1 MPNIASPCVAPIIRH
16 FFINSCMKPMNRR
29 QFIQSSSLAM
39 GSLWLST
46 PAAAETFPV
55 VRTPPSDRNFS
66 SPAVEATIRRMKSTI
81 KDPELAWLFENCF
94 PNTLDT
100 TVQFQM
106 KDGRPDTFVI
116 TGDINAMWL
125 RDSTAQVWPYLPL
138 IPQDETLKKLIAG
151 VVNRQTDCILI
162 DPYAN
167 AFNDGPGHSEW
178 LKDHT
183 EMKPELHERKWEV
196 DSLCYAVR
204 LAYHYWKTAKD
215 TSVFDEKWLQAA
227 RFIVAT
233 FREQQRFNGRGPYRF
248 GRTTSWSTDTVPGNG
263 YGNNTKPNGLI
274 HSIFRPSDDATQYPM
289 LVPSNLF
296 AVVSL
301 RQMAEIADAVY
312 QNPAFAT
319 ECRNFAN
326 EVEQAIKKHAIVK
339 HSTFGPIYAMEVDG
353 FGNCLFQDD
362 ANVPNLLSL
371 PYLGAVSTSDKV
383 YKNTRRFVLSDSN
396 PYFFRGKAAEG
407 VGSPHTLVNQIWPM
421 SIIMRAMT
429 STNDQEIAAQL
440 QFLKATHAGTGF
452 MHESFDK
459 DDAAKFT
466 RKWFAWANT
475 LFGEL
480 LLKIE
485 RERPQLLK
493 A

>member
-1 MPNIASPCVAPIIRH
+1 MAGAGVLMAPAV
-16 FFINSCMKPMNRR
+16 FANSFPTVRLPAAQRK
-29 QFIQSSSLAM
+29 FSSS
-39 GSLWLST
+39 T
-46 PAAAETFPV
+46 I
-55 VRTPPSDRNFS
+55 
-66 SPAVEATIRRMKSTI
+66 EATISRMKNAI

-100 TVQFQM
+100 TVHYKI

-116 TGDINAMWL
+116 TGDIHAMWL

-138 IPQDETLKKLIAG
+138 IKQDESLKKLIAG
-151 VVNRQTDCILI
+151 VVNRQTECILI

-183 EMKPELHERKWEV
+183 DMKPELHERKWEL
-196 DSLCYAVR
+196 DSLCYTVR
-204 LAYHYWKTAKD
+204 LAYHYWKTAQD
-215 TSVFDEKWLQAA
+215 TSVFDEKWLKAA
-227 RFIVAT
+227 QLIIAT
-233 FREQQRFNGRGPYRF
+233 CREQQRLKGRGRYSF

-274 HSIFRPSDDATQYPM
+274 HSIFRPSDDATLYPF
-289 LVPSNLF
+289 LIPSNLF
-296 AVVSL
+296 AVVSF
-301 RQMAEIADAVY
+301 RQLGEIAETVY
-312 QNPAFAT
+312 KNAAFAQ
-319 ECRNFAN
+319 ECRAFAN
-326 EVEQAIKKHAIVK
+326 EVEQAIKKYAIVN
-339 HSTFGPIYAMEVDG
+339 HPTYGAMYAMEVDG
-353 FGNCLFQDD
+353 FGNYLFQDD
-362 ANVPNLLSL
+362 ANVPNLLGL
-371 PYLGAVSTSDKV
+371 PYLGAVNANDKI
-383 YKNTRRFVLSDSN
+383 YQNTRRFILSDSN

-407 VGSPHTLVNQIWPM
+407 IGSPHTLVNQIWPM

-440 QFLKATHAGTGF
+440 RFLKSTHAGTGF

-459 DDAAKFT
+459 DDASKFT

-485 RERPQLLK
+485 RERPHLLK

>member
-1 MPNIASPCVAPIIRH
+1 
-16 FFINSCMKPMNRR
+16 MKQLDRR
-29 QFIQSSSLAM
+29 EFLKTTSLA
-39 GSLWLST
+39 GIGTLIHANAL
-46 PAAAETFPV
+46 ANEFPV
-55 VRTPPSDRNFS
+55 VRVAAGQRKFNS
-66 SPAVEATIRRMKSTI
+66 SVIEATISRMKGVI

-100 TVQFQM
+100 TVHFKQ
-106 KDGRPDTFVI
+106 KDGRSDTFVI
-116 TGDINAMWL
+116 TGDIHAMWL

-138 IPQDETLKKLIAG
+138 VTKDESLKQLIAG
-151 VVNRQTDCILI
+151 VVNRQTECILI

-183 EMKPELHERKWEV
+183 DMKPELHERKWEL
-196 DSLCYAVR
+196 DSLCYTVR

-215 TSVFDEKWLQAA
+215 VSVFDEKWLKAA
-227 RFIVAT
+227 QLIISTCRV
-233 FREQQRFNGRGPYRF
+233 QQRLKGRGPYRF

-274 HSIFRPSDDATQYPM
+274 HSIFRPSDDATQYPF
-289 LVPSNLF
+289 LIPSNLF
-296 AVVSL
+296 AVVSF
-301 RQMAEIADAVY
+301 RQIAEIVEQVY
-312 QNPAFAT
+312 KNQAFAN
-319 ECRNFAN
+319 ECKSFAN
-326 EVEQAIKKHAIVK
+326 EVEQAIKKYAVIK
-339 HSTFGPIYAMEVDG
+339 HPQFGPMYAMEVDG

-362 ANVPNLLSL
+362 ANVPNLLGL
-371 PYLGAVSTSDKV
+371 PYLGAVNANDKI
-383 YKNTRRFVLSDSN
+383 YQNTRRFVLSESN
-396 PYFFRGKAAEG
+396 PYFFKGKAAEG
-407 VGSPHTLVNQIWPM
+407 IGSPHTLVNQIWPM

-429 STNDQEIAAQL
+429 SNNDAEILAQL
-440 QFLKATHAGTGF
+440 RFLKNTHAKTGF

-459 DDAAKFT
+459 DDASKFT

-485 RERPQLLK
+485 RERPHLLSK
-493 A
+493 M